1 MPGLYLG
8 SRLAPVNGL
17 AHDMKNL
24 SVEKLIQIGY
34 RFVTKSRGWFYLYL
48 AVFCSILVVLDAG
61 SVEVIRGMKLKTFD
75 MIMKHRVLFQKAD
88 PGIVIVDID
97 EASLEAMAQE
107 YGRWPWPRQVFAE
120 FLEMLDEQHPQAIV
134 FDILFS
140 DPDVF
145 NKESDTYFNEVVADM
160 EKTFFPMLRLSPAN
174 DELSQVTPSMI
185 PGIEPVPGEPQ
196 EEKGIA
202 LVLPYFTS
210 IIESGRMGTNNVYP
224 DRDGIVRQYPIYRD
238 HFGWRIPSLP
248 AKVGATL
255 GWELPKQPDV
265 FLNWRGKFG
274 AFRSVRFSDVFND
287 FLRKDRQ
294 RPSDEFTDKIVI
306 IGSTA
311 SVLFDT
317 KPTSMEKVHPGV
329 EILATTVDNIKNG
342 DWITQA
348 QNPWVFTALA
358 LSLIWVTALAF
369 LTGVKRKAIDTVF
382 AGSQVGLM
390 AVTFASLNLTTF
402 YLDLT
407 APITAGLIYFSL
419 ARVYAYAEATLME
432 KYVWLNVEEGV
443 EGWQHTVVVV
453 LQVDDLSESAEGRF
467 MTVLKREL
475 NHRKPGFTVEAF
487 PRKPAGIG
495 KAYHNMFLIYYV
507 ESQVHTGQWNA
518 KQQGEEILSLIQ
530 SVAKPLC
537 AKDTMKLHI
546 GFSQGPMPYG
556 EEKLRIQAWQQL
568 VTAAL
573 LHLRKP
579 EGRVIP

>member
-1 MPGLYLG
+1 
-8 SRLAPVNGL
+8 
-17 AHDMKNL
+17 MKNL
-24 SVEKLIQIGY
+24 SVEKLIQVGY
-34 RFVTKSRGWFYLYL
+34 RYVTKSQGRFYLYL

-75 MIMKHRVLFQKAD
+75 VIMKHRVLFQKAD
-88 PGIVIVDID
+88 PNIVIVDID

-120 FLEMLDEQHPQAIV
+120 FLEVLQEQKPQAIV

-145 NKESDTYFNEVVADM
+145 NKESDSYFNDVVSEAQN
-160 EKTFFPMLRLSPAN
+160 TFFPMMRLSLAN
-174 DELSQVTPSMI
+174 DELSKVTPSMI

-196 EEKGIA
+196 DEKGIA
-202 LVLPYFTS
+202 LVLPAFTG
-210 IIESGRMGTNNVYP
+210 ILESGRMGTNNVYP

-238 HFGWRIPSLP
+238 HFGWRVPSLP
-248 AKVGATL
+248 AKLGETL
-255 GWELPKQPDV
+255 GWRLPNDSDV

-274 AFRSVRFSDVFND
+274 AFRSVRFSEIFDD
-287 FLRKDRQ
+287 FLRRDRQ
-294 RPSDEFTDKIVI
+294 RASDEFTNKIVI

-311 SVLFDT
+311 SALFDT
-317 KPTSMEKVHPGV
+317 KPTPMEKIHPGV
-329 EILATTVDNIKNG
+329 EILATAIGNIKNG

-348 QNPWVFTALA
+348 KNPWLFTALA
-358 LSLIWVTALAF
+358 LGLIWVAALAF

-453 LQVDDLSESAEGRF
+453 LQVDDLPESAEGRF

-475 NHRKPGFTVEAF
+475 NQRKPGFTVEAF

-495 KAYHNMFLIYYV
+495 KAYHNMFLVYYV
-507 ESQVHTGQWNA
+507 ESQVQTGQWNA
-518 KQQGEEILSLIQ
+518 TQQGEDILSLVQ
-530 SVAKPLC
+530 GVAKPLC
-537 AKDTMKLHI
+537 SKDTMELHL
-546 GFSQGPMPYG
+546 GFSRGPMPYG
-556 EEKLRIQAWQQL
+556 EEKPRIHAWQQL
-568 VTAAL
+568 VTKAL
-573 LHLRKP
+573 LHLKKQ
-579 EGRVIP
+579 EGGVVP

>member
-1 MPGLYLG
+1 
-8 SRLAPVNGL
+8 
-17 AHDMKNL
+17 
-24 SVEKLIQIGY
+24 
-34 RFVTKSRGWFYLYL
+34 
-48 AVFCSILVVLDAG
+48 VLDAG

-75 MIMKHRVLFQKAD
+75 VIMKHRVLFQKAD
-88 PGIVIVDID
+88 PNIVIVDID
-97 EASLEAMAQE
+97 EASLEAMAKE

-120 FLEMLDEQHPQAIV
+120 FLEMLQEQDPRAVV

-145 NKESDTYFNEVVADM
+145 NKDSDSYFNEVVADM
-160 EKTFFPMLRLSPAN
+160 ENTFFPMLRLSPTN
-174 DELSQVTPSMI
+174 DELSQVTPSLI
-185 PGIEPVPGEPQ
+185 PGMEPIPGEPQ
-196 EEKGIA
+196 LDKGIA
-202 LVLPYFTS
+202 LVLPSFTG
-210 IIESGRMGTNNVYP
+210 ILESGRMGTNNVYP
-224 DRDGIVRQYPIYRD
+224 DRDGIVREYPIYRD

-248 AKVGATL
+248 AKVGKSL
-255 GWELPKQPDV
+255 GWKLPNDPDV

-274 AFRSVRFSDVFND
+274 AFRSVRFSDVFDD

-294 RPSDEFTDKIVI
+294 RPSDEFTNKIVI

-317 KPTSMEKVHPGV
+317 KPTPMEKIHPGV
-329 EILATTVDNIKNG
+329 EILATAIGNIKNG

-348 QNPWVFTALA
+348 KNPWLFTALA
-358 LSLIWVTALAF
+358 LGLIWVTALAF

-453 LQVDDLSESAEGRF
+453 LQVDDLPESAEGRF
-467 MTVLKREL
+467 LTVLKREL
-475 NHRKPGFTVEAF
+475 NQRKPGFTVEAF

-507 ESQVHTGQWNA
+507 ESQVKTGQWNA
-518 KQQGEEILSLIQ
+518 TQQGEEILSLIQ
-530 SVAKPLC
+530 NVAKPLC
-537 AKDTMKLHI
+537 AKDTMELHI

-556 EEKLRIQAWQQL
+556 EEKPRIQAWQQL

-573 LHLRKP
+573 LHLKKE
-579 EGRVIP
+579 EGGVFS

>member
-1 MPGLYLG
+1 
-8 SRLAPVNGL
+8 
-17 AHDMKNL
+17 MKNF
-24 SVEKLIQIGY
+24 SGEKLIQIGY
-34 RFVTKSRGWFYLYL
+34 RYVTKSQGRFYLYL

-61 SVEVIRGMKLKTFD
+61 SFELIRGMKLKTFD
-75 MIMKHRVLFQKAD
+75 VIMKNRVLFQKAD
-88 PGIVIVDID
+88 PDVVIVDID

-120 FLEMLDEQHPQAIV
+120 FLEMLQEQHPSAVV

-145 NKESDTYFNEVVADM
+145 NKESDSYFNEVVADT
-160 EKTFFPMLRLSPAN
+160 EKTFFPMLRLSPNN

-185 PGIEPVPGEPQ
+185 PGIEPVPGEVQ
-196 EEKGIA
+196 LDKGIS
-202 LVLPYFTS
+202 LVLPSFPS
-210 IIESGRMGTNNVYP
+210 ILESGRMGTNNVYP

-248 AKVGATL
+248 GKVGEVL
-255 GWELPKQPDV
+255 GWKLPKEPDV

-274 AFRSVRFSDVFND
+274 AFRSVRFSKVFTD
-287 FLRKDRQ
+287 FLRKDRE
-294 RPSDEFTDKIVI
+294 RAPDEFTDKIVI

-311 SVLFDT
+311 SALFDT
-317 KPTSMEKVHPGV
+317 KPTPMEKIHPGV
-329 EILATTVDNIKNG
+329 EILATAVDNIKNG

-348 QNPWVFTALA
+348 KNPWLFTALA
-358 LSLIWVTALAF
+358 LGLIWVTALAF

-390 AVTFASLNLTTF
+390 VITFASLNLTTF

-407 APITAGLIYFSL
+407 APITAGLIYFTL

-443 EGWQHTVVVV
+443 EGWQDTVVVV
-453 LQVDDLSESAEGRF
+453 LQVEDLPESAEGRF

-475 NHRKPGFTVEAF
+475 NQRKPGFTVEAF

-507 ESQVHTGQWNA
+507 ENRVETGHWNA
-518 KQQGEEILSLIQ
+518 TQEGETILSLVQ
-530 SVAKPLC
+530 SVAKSIC
-537 AKDTMKLHI
+537 SKDTMAFNL

-556 EEKLRIQAWQQL
+556 DEKPRIQAWQHL
-568 VTAAL
+568 VTTAL
-573 LHLRKP
+573 LHLKNQR
-579 EGRVIP
+579 GGVLV